1 MLYFSMKTFTKSM
14 VGKVVS
20 EFTPTFA
27 DKEFMETV
35 RKNYAKS
42 QSTDV

>member
-1 MLYFSMKTFTKSM
+1 MSTFNKAM

-27 DKEFMETV
+27 DKEFMESV
-35 RKNYAKS
+35 KKNYAKS
-42 QSTDV
+42 QSTNV